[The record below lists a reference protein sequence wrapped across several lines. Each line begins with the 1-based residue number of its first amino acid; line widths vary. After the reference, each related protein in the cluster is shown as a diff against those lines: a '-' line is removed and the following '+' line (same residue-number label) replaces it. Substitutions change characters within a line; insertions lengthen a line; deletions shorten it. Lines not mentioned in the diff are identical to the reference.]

1 MSLWV
6 FGGCRDKEKITDIM
20 KIDIATKTVSTVP
33 TSSTTA
39 DLESSSAML
48 SLHGCAVASLDE
60 EKQEIF
66 FLSQDGIWVYSLV
79 NNEWDIMK
87 SPLQTY
93 SSYEFAAYDAHLQ
106 RHLIV
111 KQGHISSIE
120 LKKPSKE
127 TVVSMCKYMIRK
139 QKYQEMVYDDPISA
153 LTYLQNNISETV
165 SSDSDQIDDFHKLA
179 SLVFSK
185 DNNVRRES
193 MEIDHEFA
201 HQRSCLFNKL
211 IDVLPEEHC
220 QPRNKLSNFIH

>member
-1 MSLWV
+1 
-6 FGGCRDKEKITDIM
+6 M
-20 KIDIATKTVSTVP
+20 KVDIASKTVSTMP

-39 DLESSSAML
+39 DLDLASAML
-48 SLHGCAVASLDE
+48 FLHGCSVASLDE

-79 NNEWDIMK
+79 NNEWEMMK

-93 SSYEFAAYDAHLQ
+93 SSYEFAAYDIHSQ

-111 KQGHISSIE
+111 KQGHIASIE

-127 TVVSMCKYMIRK
+127 TVISMCKYLIRK
-139 QKYQEMVYDDPISA
+139 QKYKEMVHEDPISA
-153 LTYLQNNISETV
+153 LHYLQNNISETV

-185 DNNVRRES
+185 EKIHRGLNEV
-193 MEIDHEFA
+193 DHNIA
-201 HQRSCLFNKL
+201 HQRNCLFNKL